1 MYALEGIRVLDL
13 SRAVPG
19 PYCTMLLGDMGADV
33 LMIEEARPPS
43 GRRATR
49 AGQRPVEPPSLEDV
63 VREAAQNPLRRNK
76 RSLCLDLKHEE
87 GRAIFYEL
95 AAHADV
101 IIEGFRPGVA
111 RRLRVDY
118 ETVQTLNEAVVYCS
132 LTGYGQ
138 TGPYSQLAGHDIDYV
153 AMAGVLGAIGR
164 PGSKPAIPLNLVGDM
179 AGGGLMAAFAIALA
193 LFHRERTG
201 RGQYIDHAMTDG
213 ALSMMARVAG
223 QFLASGAAPVP
234 GEERLTGA
242 LPHYDVY
249 ECKDGRFIAV
259 GALEPWFYQNL
270 CRALGHPELAEHGED
285 APYDTREGI
294 RATFRE
300 RFLERTRDEWFA
312 LLREADAC
320 AAPVYAID
328 EALSDPHQRHRE
340 MLLVVDHPTLGKAP
354 QVGVV
359 PKLVG
364 SPGAVRTG
372 GPRPGQHTDDVLR
385 EVGYGVGEIQQLREA
400 GIVA

>member
-33 LMIEEARPPS
+33 LMVEEARPPS
-43 GRRATR
+43 GRRA
-49 AGQRPVEPPSLEDV
+49 AHAQRPPEPKSAEAIA
-63 VREAAQNPLRRNK
+63 REAAENPLRRNK
-76 RSLCLDLKHEE
+76 RSLCLDLKHQE

-101 IIEGFRPGVA
+101 VLEGFRPGVA
-111 RRLRVDY
+111 RRLGVDY
-118 ETVQTLNEAVVYCS
+118 DTVQTLNERVVYCS

-138 TGPYSQLAGHDIDYV
+138 SGPYSQLAGHDIDYV
-153 AMAGVLGAIGR
+153 AMGAALGIIGR
-164 PGSKPAIPLNLVGDM
+164 PGTKPAIPSNLVADF
-179 AGGGLMAAFAIALA
+179 AGGGLMAAFGILLA

-213 ALSMMARVAG
+213 VLSMMTRAAG
-223 QFLASGAAPVP
+223 QFFTSGVLPQP
-234 GEERLTGA
+234 GEGRITGA

-249 ECKDGRFIAV
+249 ECKDARWIAV
-259 GALEPWFYQNL
+259 GALEPWHYQSL

-285 APYDTREGI
+285 AAYEAREGI
-294 RATFRE
+294 RQTFRQ
-300 RFLERTRDEWFA
+300 RFLERPRDEWFA

-340 MLLVVDHPTLGKAP
+340 MLLMVDHPTFGKLP
-354 QVGVV
+354 QVGVA
-359 PKLVG
+359 PKMQR
-364 SPGAVRTG
+364 SPGAVRTA

-385 EVGYGVGEIQQLREA
+385 EVGYGASEIAQLRDA
-400 GIVA
+400 GVVR